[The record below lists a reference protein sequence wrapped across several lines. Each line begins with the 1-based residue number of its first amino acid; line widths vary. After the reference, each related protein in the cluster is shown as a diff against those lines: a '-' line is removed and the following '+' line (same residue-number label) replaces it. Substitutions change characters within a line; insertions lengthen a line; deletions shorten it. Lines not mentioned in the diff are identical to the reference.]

1 MDSGWEVHLFQF
13 QSQRDGTDLAS
24 PCGWGPIEP
33 ETKYPGVGALSRD
46 GSRLVYPGPSAFMG
60 SAVWRAKLSDE
71 GGAVIAKRQL
81 LADSA
86 LDYGPQPSP
95 DGQQIVFES
104 MRSGHDE
111 IWKNNADGSDPRKL
125 TSLSGT
131 AGTPRWSADGKWI
144 VFDYL
149 PENENHRQIFVI
161 DEEGRD
167 LHLVVSGNYTNAVPS
182 WSRDGNA
189 IYFTSDRAGSFQIWR
204 HELATGREVQIT
216 RDGGFASFESFDG
229 KTLYFSKL
237 NGGGIWAM
245 PVSGG
250 GAQRITAA
258 LHFGYWGEF
267 AVTEN
272 GLYLV
277 DSDADPGPALMYYS
291 FRTRQLKRILNLNR
305 PPKAVPWSANLGVS
319 RDGQTV
325 LVVLGTFRSSLVM
338 AENLQ

>member
-1 MDSGWEVHLFQF
+1 
-13 QSQRDGTDLAS
+13 
-24 PCGWGPIEP
+24 
-33 ETKYPGVGALSRD
+33 
-46 GSRLVYPGPSAFMG
+46 MG

-245 PVSGG
+245 PVKWRGSAAHYSRTPFRLLG
-250 GAQRITAA
+250 RIC
-258 LHFGYWGEF
+258 GYRKWPVPGRLRCRPGTSLD
-267 AVTEN
+267 V
-272 GLYLV
+272 LLL
-277 DSDADPGPALMYYS
+277 SDASTQTDSQSEQAAKSGSLECKSRRVARWANGARRSGHIQEFPRHG
-291 FRTRQLKRILNLNR
+291 RE
-305 PPKAVPWSANLGVS
+305 PPVTQGELRNSGLA
-319 RDGQTV
+319 
-325 LVVLGTFRSSLVM
+325 GTRSS
-338 AENLQ
+338 EGF